1 MRILGLALLVA
12 VFFGSAQAAQS
23 GVTIPNRLL
32 YVEKG
37 EWVLYLSQENHSRK
51 ETVVD
56 IEEKNGDRMITV
68 LHELLI
74 DEQVVQQRE
83 EVFSLNGVLREQE
96 EMWSEDRP
104 ELSLSQGLEQFNG
117 EDIEVVVVQYA
128 GPDGVV
134 VRSFLS
140 DRIPVTGILKVEVAG
155 DLYMEVSDFGY

>member
-1 MRILGLALLVA
+1 MKTLGLALLVA
-12 VFFGSAQAAQS
+12 VFSGFAQAAQS

-32 YVEKG
+32 FMEKG
-37 EWVLYLSQENHSRK
+37 EWVMYVSQENHSQK

-56 IEEKNGDRMITV
+56 VEEKDGDKMITV
-68 LHELLI
+68 LNELLI
-74 DEQVVQQRE
+74 DEKVVQQRE
-83 EVFSLNGVLREQE
+83 EVFSFNAVLREQE

-104 ELSLSQGLEQFNG
+104 ELSLSQGLEQFGG
-117 EDIEVVVVQYA
+117 EDIEVVIIEYA

-140 DRIPVTGILKVEVAG
+140 DRVPVTGILKVEVDG